1 MAHWWQTTPW
11 RMVQTNLPDRAMADM
26 DAARFA
32 GDLAE
37 FGATVVNLNAAGI
50 VANYPTKLDFQPRNP
65 YLTGDSL
72 ADVVTACHDQGIR
85 VIARTDFS
93 RIQRFVYEQHP
104 DWAARLVDG
113 SILDYHGYV
122 SVCPNGE
129 YLDKAMF
136 AVLQELFAAIPFDGL
151 YCNMS
156 SVFLSDYDGNF
167 HGVCQ
172 CERCRAL
179 YEQETAKTAPQ
190 ASDPRDPALGP
201 YVAFQMKR
209 SAQHKAKLKTFLKEL
224 DPELALDGVDFLR
237 SEVSLDYD
245 RPNWVYKASS
255 NARLAAGPERVRPSD
270 DASVDFL
277 GFRHRYISV
286 PPALMALRQ
295 WQNLANAGS
304 LSLYIM
310 GRLDAHRDTS
320 ALAPTRR
327 VFQFHKAHEKI
338 FRGLRSAAQVVLLQT
353 GSWQR
358 MEDEARGWVRVL
370 TESHIPFDEI
380 PLGSLQTAAQL
391 AGKRLAILPDAPR
404 LTETQAALLDGFVQ
418 GGGILLAT
426 GGAAQGP
433 GSARLA
439 CLGAEQV
446 REVRKNLRSSMLEI
460 PAQEASCFPR
470 CAETPY
476 LDFGETLW
484 CVQPKPKAQTR
495 LRLIPEHPFGPP
507 EVCWF
512 EARENVPGLVAM
524 PYGKGSSVY
533 LPWKGAAVCVQ
544 AGVDNPLRCLQDV
557 LFNLCGLPDLA
568 PGLTPMAEL
577 TLTQKPGNLVVQ
589 LVNESGCFG
598 NSWCDPLSLRDIRL
612 RLPGVRGQAK
622 TLNGGQ
628 VEGRMTGDALEL
640 ELDVLREYEAIVI
653 DTAPEPPGA
662 VKS

>member
-1 MAHWWQTTPW
+1 MAHWWQTIPW

-32 GDLAE
+32 RDLKD

-50 VANYPTKLDFQPRNP
+50 VANYETKLDFQPRNP

-72 ADVVTACHDQGIR
+72 ADVVAACHAQGIR

-93 RIQRFVYEQHP
+93 RIQRAVYEQHP
-104 DWAARLVDG
+104 DWAARLADG
-113 SILDYHGYV
+113 RILDYNGYV
-122 SVCPNGE
+122 SVCPNSA
-129 YLDKAMF
+129 YLNEAMF
-136 AVLQELFAAIPFDGL
+136 AVLRELFAAIPFDGL

-156 SVFLSDYDGNF
+156 SVFLTDYDGNF
-167 HGVCQ
+167 HGVCR

-179 YEQETAKTAPQ
+179 YEQETGQPAPE
-190 ASDPRDPALGP
+190 AANPRDPALGP
-201 YVAFQMKR
+201 YVSFQMKR
-209 SAQHKAKLKTFLKEL
+209 SARHKAKLKAFLKEL

-255 NARLAAGPERVRPSD
+255 NARMGAGPERARPSD

-277 GFRHRYISV
+277 GFRHRYISA

-310 GRLDAHRDTS
+310 GRLDARRDTS

-327 VFQFHKAHEKI
+327 VFQFHKAHEKV

-380 PLGSLQTAAQL
+380 LLASLQTAAQL

-404 LTETQAALLDGFVQ
+404 LTGAQAALLDEFVEA
-418 GGGILLAT
+418 GGILLAT
-426 GGAAQGP
+426 GGTAQGT

-439 CLGAEQV
+439 CLGIEQV
-446 REVRKNLRSSMLEI
+446 QEVRKKLRSSMLEI
-460 PAQEASCFPR
+460 PAEEAGCFPR
-470 CAETPY
+470 CADTPY

-484 CVQPKPKAQTR
+484 CVQHKPQAKACLQ
-495 LRLIPEHPFGPP
+495 LIPEHPFGPS
-507 EVCWF
+507 EACWF
-512 EARENVPGLVAM
+512 EAREAVPGLVAM
-524 PYGKGSSVY
+524 SYGKGRGVY

-544 AGVDNPLRCLQDV
+544 TGTDNPLRCLQDV
-557 LFNLCGLPDLA
+557 LFEVCGLPDLA
-568 PGLTPMAEL
+568 PGLTPMVEL
-577 TLTQKPGNLVVQ
+577 TLTQKTGLVAVQ

-598 NSWCDPLSLRDIRL
+598 NSWCEPLPVRDIRL
-612 RLPGVRGQAK
+612 KLPGVRGQAK
-622 TLNGGQ
+622 TLNGGR
-628 VEGRMTGDALEL
+628 VKGRITGDGLEL
-640 ELDVLREYEAIVI
+640 ELDILREYEAIVI
-653 DTAPEPPGA
+653 DTVPETPA
-662 VKS
+662 Q

>member
-1 MAHWWQTTPW
+1 MPW

-50 VANYPTKLDFQPRNP
+50 VANYETKLDFQPRNP

-72 ADVVTACHDQGIR
+72 ADVVAACHAQSIR

-93 RIQRFVYEQHP
+93 RIQRSVYEQHP
-104 DWAARLVDG
+104 NWAARVADG
-113 SILDYHGYV
+113 STLDYHGYV
-122 SVCPNGE
+122 SVCPNSE
-129 YLDKAMF
+129 YLDEAMF
-136 AVLQELFAAIPFDGL
+136 AVLRELFEAIPFDGL

-156 SVFLSDYDGNF
+156 SVFLTDYDGNF

-179 YEQETAKTAPQ
+179 YEKETGKSAPR
-190 ASDPRDPALGP
+190 ATDPRNPALGP

-209 SAQHKAKLKTFLKEL
+209 SARHKAKLKAFLKEL
-224 DPELALDGVDFLR
+224 NPELALDGTDFLR
-237 SEVSLDYD
+237 SEVSLDYG

-255 NARLAAGPERVRPSD
+255 NARLGAGPERARPSD

-286 PPALMALRQ
+286 SPALMALRQ

-310 GRLDAHRDTS
+310 GRLDTHRDAS

-327 VFQFHKAHEKI
+327 VFQFHKAHEEI
-338 FRGLRSAAQVVLLQT
+338 FSGLHSAAQVVLLQI

-391 AGKRLAILPDAPR
+391 AKKRLAILPDVPH
-404 LTETQAALLDGFVQ
+404 LTETQATLLDQFVEA
-418 GGGILLAT
+418 GGILLAT
-426 GGAAQGP
+426 GGTAQGP
-433 GSARLA
+433 GGAQLA
-439 CLGAEQV
+439 CLGIERV

-460 PAQEASCFPR
+460 PAQEAGWFPR
-470 CAETPY
+470 CADTPY

-484 CVQPKPKAQTR
+484 CVQPKSKAHTY

-507 EVCWF
+507 EACWF
-512 EARENVPGLVAM
+512 EARQTVPGLVTM
-524 PYGKGSSVY
+524 TYGKGSSVY
-533 LPWKGAAVCVQ
+533 LPWKGASVCVQ
-544 AGVDNPLRCLQDV
+544 TGMDNPLRCLQDV
-557 LFNLCGLPDLA
+557 LFNLCGLPDLT
-568 PGLTPMAEL
+568 PGLTPMVEL
-577 TLTQKPGNLVVQ
+577 TLTQKPGAVVVQ

-598 NSWCDPLSLRDIRL
+598 NSWCAPLPVPGIRL
-612 RLPGVRGQAK
+612 KLPNVRGRAK
-622 TLNGGQ
+622 TLNGGR
-628 VEGRMTGDALEL
+628 VESRVTGDDLEL
-640 ELDVLREYEAIVI
+640 ELDILREYEAIVI
-653 DTAPEPPGA
+653 DTVQESP
-662 VKS
+662 VQ